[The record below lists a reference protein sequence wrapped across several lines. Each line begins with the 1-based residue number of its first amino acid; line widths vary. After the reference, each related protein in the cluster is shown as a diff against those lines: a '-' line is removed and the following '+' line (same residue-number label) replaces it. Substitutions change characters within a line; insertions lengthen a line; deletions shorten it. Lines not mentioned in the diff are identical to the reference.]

1 MMSDCEVKDERGRR
15 EVMVLSAK
23 VMVLSQ
29 DLLILHLHLHV
40 SVFVS
45 DSSLLFVNL
54 FALPKGREERS
65 ELVHD
70 LRSQQRR

>member
-15 EVMVLSAK
+15 EVMVLSAE

-29 DLLILHLHLHV
+29 DLLILHLHV

-45 DSSLLFVNL
+45 DSSRLFVNL
-54 FALPKGREERS
+54 FALPKGRERE
-65 ELVHD
+65 E
-70 LRSQQRR
+70 